1 MLERVLEETDLD
13 SVTQAALGAAV
24 GVAVMGRTTAPW
36 KAALV
41 GGMVATLPDLD
52 VFIDKGNAVDDML
65 LHRAETH
72 AFFWQL
78 LVSPLIA
85 AVIALLTRS
94 FDRYGRWWLLVAL
107 ALVTHSMLDA
117 MTIYGTRVWLP
128 FSATPVG
135 QGSLFIID
143 PLYTLPLLIGVLIT
157 AFKRSGRTFANTA
170 GLVLSTG
177 YALWSVAAQ
186 AYVTEVVENSPQAQ
200 GLGGEQIM
208 VTPTPFNTVLWRVV
222 LMRDDHYEEGF
233 YSLLDPLVAADRPL
247 KFTQYDRGRNLEA
260 RTREFDYANAIRDF
274 SKGFYVLADDGRY
287 LSISDLRMGQHPY
300 YAFNFLF
307 AEHHSEPVVA
317 ITPKRIAR
325 RIPFE
330 PGIQWLW
337 QRMLGMDV
345 APPGTEYREVSN
357 RNDNPSGDT

>member
-1 MLERVLEETDLD
+1 MD

-24 GVAVMGRTTAPW
+24 GVAVMGKTTAPW

-41 GGMVATLPDLD
+41 GGVVATLPDLD
-52 VFIDKGNAVDDML
+52 VFIDKGNAVEDMV

-78 LVSPLIA
+78 LISPLLA
-85 AVIALLTRS
+85 AAIALLTRS

-107 ALVTHSMLDA
+107 ALVTHSVLDA
-117 MTIYGTRVWLP
+117 MTIYGTRIWLP

-143 PLYTLPLLIGVLIT
+143 PMYTLPLLLGVLIT
-157 AFKRSGRTFANTA
+157 VIRRSGRTVANTA
-170 GLVLSTG
+170 GLAVSTG

-186 AYVTEVVENSPQAQ
+186 AHVTQVVEQAVQ
-200 GLGGEQIM
+200 ARGLSAEQIM
-208 VTPTPFNTVLWRVV
+208 VTPTPFNTLLWRIV
-222 LMRDDHYEEGF
+222 LMHEDRYEEGF
-233 YSLLDPLVAADRPL
+233 YSLLDPIVAGDRPL
-247 KFTQYDRGRNLEA
+247 EFAQHDRGNKLDE
-260 RTREFDYANAIRDF
+260 RTRDFDYANAIRDF

-300 YAFNFLF
+300 YAFSFQF
-307 AEHHSEPVVA
+307 AEHHSEPLVA
-317 ITPKRIAR
+317 IEPKRIAR

-330 PGIQWLW
+330 PGIKWLW

-345 APPGTEYREVSN
+345 AAPGTEYHEVSK
-357 RNDNPSGDT
+357 RSDNPPADT